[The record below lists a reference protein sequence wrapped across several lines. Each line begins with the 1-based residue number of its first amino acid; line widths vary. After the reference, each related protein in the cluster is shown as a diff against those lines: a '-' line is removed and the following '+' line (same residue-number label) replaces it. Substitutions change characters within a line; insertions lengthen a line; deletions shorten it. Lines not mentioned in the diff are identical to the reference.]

1 MCGENIALPLEDPLS
16 SCDFTL
22 AVLRFTGPK
31 DTKTDVNSSHL
42 PMWLCILTIAYTLL
56 FCNYRRKLYPYLG
69 LQSDVFPYFWLP

>member
-31 DTKTDVNSSHL
+31 DTKTDVNSPHL
-42 PMWLCILTIAYTLL
+42 PVCIV
-56 FCNYRRKLYPYLG
+56 
-69 LQSDVFPYFWLP
+69 S